1 MTAGRPASY
10 HGGNI
15 MAKKTTL
22 SLQTMK
28 ENGEKITMVTAYDYS
43 SATLVQRAGVDTIL
57 VGDSLQMV
65 MLGDDSTIAATTDV
79 MIHHTKAVLKGAP
92 DTFVVSDMPF
102 GSCSSPAIAIE
113 NATRLMK
120 EGRCDAVKIEG
131 GVSMAPVIK
140 AVVDAGIPVVG
151 HIGLTPQ
158 TTSKLGGFKV
168 QGKGEA
174 AGEVLAD
181 AMAVQEAGAFMIVL
195 ECVPAALSTL
205 ITERLTVPTIG
216 IGAGNGTDGQVLV
229 YHDLLGLFD
238 KFVPKFV
245 KVYKQIGN
253 EITEGL
259 QEYISEVKSG
269 AFPDENRAFGGVTA
283 EDLAD
288 L

>member
-1 MTAGRPASY
+1 
-10 HGGNI
+10 

-22 SLQTMK
+22 SLKTMK
-28 ENGEKITMVTAYDYS
+28 ENGEKITMITAYDYS
-43 SATLVQRAGVDTIL
+43 SATLAQKAGIDMIL

-65 MLGDDSTIAATTDV
+65 MMGDSSTIAATTDD
-79 MIHHTKAVLKGAP
+79 MIHHTKAVMAGAP
-92 DTFVVSDMPF
+92 DTFVVTDMPF
-102 GSCSSPAIAIE
+102 GSCSSAMTAIE
-113 NATRLMK
+113 NATRIMK

-131 GVSMAPVIK
+131 GVNMAPIIK

-158 TTSKLGGFKV
+158 TTSKLGGFKI

-174 AGEVLAD
+174 AGEVLKD
-181 AMAVQEAGAFMIVL
+181 ALAVQEAGAFMIVL
-195 ECVPAALSTL
+195 ECVPAELSTL
-205 ITERLTVPTIG
+205 ISQRLDVPTIG

-245 KVYKQIGN
+245 KVYRKIGS
-253 EITEGL
+253 EIEAGIS
-259 QEYISEVKSG
+259 EYIADVKNG
-269 AFPDENRAFGGVTA
+269 TFPDEAHAFGGVTK
-283 EDLAD
+283 EDLKD